1 MYFSPNVC
9 IEREE
14 SADDEDDDEEDA
26 GEAIEAKK
34 NETENQTE
42 KVPNFFSTAISLSNC
57 RQSANKYEC
66 VTK

>member
-1 MYFSPNVC
+1 MC

-14 SADDEDDDEEDA
+14 SADDDDDEDDVVVEDPL
-26 GEAIEAKK
+26 ESKK
-34 NETENQTE
+34 NETETQTE